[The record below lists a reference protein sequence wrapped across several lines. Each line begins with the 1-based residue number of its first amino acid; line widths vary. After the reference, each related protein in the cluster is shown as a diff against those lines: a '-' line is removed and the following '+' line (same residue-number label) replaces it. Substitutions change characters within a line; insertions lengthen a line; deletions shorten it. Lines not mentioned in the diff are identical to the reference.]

1 MHNPCHAGVVL
12 KEYLG
17 DTNIS
22 VAAKHLGITRVTL
35 SRIINGKAGIS
46 AEMAVRLSILLN
58 TSPKFWLNMQIN
70 YDLWKAGQ
78 KSYLKVIP
86 LRKPACR

>member
-17 DTNIS
+17 ETNIS
-22 VAAKHLGITRVTL
+22 QAAKHLGITRVTL

-46 AEMAVRLSILLN
+46 AEMAVRLAILLD
-58 TSPKFWLNMQIN
+58 TTPKFWLNMQLN
-70 YDLWKAGQ
+70 YDLWKALQ
-78 KSYLKVIP
+78 KKHYQVKP
-86 LRKPACR
+86 LRKV